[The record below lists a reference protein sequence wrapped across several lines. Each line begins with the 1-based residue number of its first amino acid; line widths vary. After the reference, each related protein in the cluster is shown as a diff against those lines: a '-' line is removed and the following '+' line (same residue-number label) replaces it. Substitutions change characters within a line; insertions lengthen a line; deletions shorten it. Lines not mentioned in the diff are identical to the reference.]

1 MAEIKIKKKTPIWPW
16 ILAIL
21 AILAILY
28 FVFIYN
34 DDDAEADD
42 SSDNDIEM
50 VTDDVNNMG
59 NDAKIVFS
67 ETAISKISEFNTHIA
82 NDAEMGLEHEYSHAA
97 LVKLIDAT
105 EAVANTL
112 NVDIAADLETA
123 RSVAGSVEDDTY
135 AVDHADNIKNA
146 GNTIVKVL
154 KKIQMQRFPD
164 LAESCTELQNSVSA
178 IAPGTQTLEQ
188 KATVKNFFD
197 QAGELLTNMKNK

>member
-1 MAEIKIKKKTPIWPW
+1 MAEIKIKKKTSIWPW
-16 ILAIL
+16 IVAIL

-28 FVFIYN
+28 FVFIYS

-42 SSDNDIEM
+42 VSDNDIEM
-50 VTDDVNNMG
+50 VTDDVDNTA
-59 NDAKIVFS
+59 NDAKNVFS
-67 ETAISKISEFNTHIA
+67 ETAISKIAEFKTHIA
-82 NDAEMGLEHEYSHAA
+82 EGAEMGLEHEYSHAA
-97 LVKLIDAT
+97 LDKLIDAT
-105 EAVANTL
+105 QAVANTL

-123 RSVAGSVEDDTY
+123 RSIAGSVEDDTY

-154 KKIQMQRFPD
+154 KKIQMQRFPNLD
-164 LAESCTELQNSVSA
+164 ESCTELQNSVMA

-188 KATVKNFFD
+188 KAAVKNFFD